1 MFDFSKFWDV
11 GNSLSNFDG
20 GEYSRSAIGRYYYAV
35 FCCARIYLIYC
46 LNETDFNKFVDIHAR
61 VCDRL
66 IGSDD
71 NTESAIGK
79 TLEVLRDLR
88 NLADY
93 NWDDSNQ
100 TFFKDEILFAKKESE
115 LALMQIEAL
124 KKSPPLKI

>member
-1 MFDFSKFWDV
+1 MFDFSKFWNV

-20 GEYSRSAIGRYYYAV
+20 EDNSLSAIGRYYYSV
-35 FCCARIYLIYC
+35 FCSARIYLIFS
-46 LNETDFNKFVDIHAR
+46 LNETDFNRFADIHAR

-66 IGSDD
+66 IKSDD

-93 NWDDSNQ
+93 NWDDSDPK
-100 TFFKDEILFAKKESE
+100 FFKDEIGFAKKESE
-115 LALMQIEAL
+115 LALIQIESL